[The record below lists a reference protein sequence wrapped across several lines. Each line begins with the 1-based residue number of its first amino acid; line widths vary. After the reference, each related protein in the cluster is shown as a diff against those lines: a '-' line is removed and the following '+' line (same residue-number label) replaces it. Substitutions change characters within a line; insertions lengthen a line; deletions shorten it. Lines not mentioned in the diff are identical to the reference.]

1 MEKEKECFCIQRM
14 RKLIRGS
21 RGKNSVGVCLNH
33 LEKHLHSADISR
45 PERTEENDSWQTVEN
60 IKKKIS
66 EAIQEHNSKSRRALR
81 KDASVL
87 AEFIF
92 TYSPE
97 AEEKIDPN
105 EFEERI
111 FKYLEKEFPS
121 AKVLRVDYHADESCE
136 HWHILILPTTER
148 GTLSAKEVFGGPE
161 AFRKHQ
167 DHFAE
172 CVADLGLRRGIA
184 KEVRKQK
191 GEKTHHEPL
200 WRWKA
205 KQVEQ
210 KEKEL
215 QELNEAICKKKEQL
229 EKDRAKEVEE
239 ILSDIFDEER

>member
-1 MEKEKECFCIQRM
+1 MN
-14 RKLIRGS
+14 L
-21 RGKNSVGVCLNH
+21 V
-33 LEKHLHSADISR
+33 
-45 PERTEENDSWQTVEN
+45 
-60 IKKKIS
+60 
-66 EAIQEHNSKSRRALR
+66 RR
-81 KDASVL
+81 V
-87 AEFIF
+87 F
-92 TYSPE
+92 
-97 AEEKIDPN
+97 
-105 EFEERI
+105 
-111 FKYLEKEFPS
+111 YLS
-121 AKVLRVDYHADESCE
+121 Q
-136 HWHILILPTTER
+136 R
-148 GTLSAKEVFGGPE
+148 GTNLRSLSVP
-161 AFRKHQ
+161 
-167 DHFAE
+167 HFAE